1 MCTGAIKFAHK
12 MQTSDPWQCVQV
24 RFELRMKCKH
34 DFCTVLRPSGN
45 GGKKLDQE
53 YCAIQVAAA
62 DLLKAVTER
71 SKEKVKFTMD
81 ALAAEARRIE
91 KEIEEF
97 SSRTAKDVARLVT
110 VMSDIEDDSGNI
122 TKKIESIDEEIFSLA
137 REKKAF
143 RELLTENK
151 GKLEKLQTKKDEM
164 DQMIDREMKRFN
176 FLKY

>member
-1 MCTGAIKFAHK
+1 
-12 MQTSDPWQCVQV
+12 
-24 RFELRMKCKH
+24 
-34 DFCTVLRPSGN
+34 
-45 GGKKLDQE
+45 
-53 YCAIQVAAA
+53 
-62 DLLKAVTER
+62 
-71 SKEKVKFTMD
+71 MD
-81 ALAAEARRIE
+81 ALLAEGQRIE
-91 KEIEEF
+91 EEIEEF
-97 SSRTAKDVARLVT
+97 SSRAAKDVASLVT
-110 VMSDIEDDSGNI
+110 EMSDIEDDSDRI